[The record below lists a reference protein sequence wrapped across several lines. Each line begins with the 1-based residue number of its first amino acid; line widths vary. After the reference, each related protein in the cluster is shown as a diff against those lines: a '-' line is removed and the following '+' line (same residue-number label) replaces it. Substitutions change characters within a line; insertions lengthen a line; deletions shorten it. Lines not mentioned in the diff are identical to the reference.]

1 MGWLFGYYERRSLI
15 EHLVNGNGLKTI
27 RHCLVGNN
35 LWCVH
40 EYEEQHAPL
49 VRFTTAGE
57 QVTETST
64 THRWACLYLL
74 RGNPRVKN
82 DCYNWGYKDID
93 ETMGPNEI
101 SFPYTWL
108 DLLTPIASEYANAWR
123 ARVKA
128 RGEKMATVVPGSKWF
143 YYGGGYTVVARRSP
157 SCWIVHDDLGCRY
170 RMTAKHFEAAELL
183 QRGIQ

>member
-1 MGWLFGYYERRSLI
+1 MGWLFGHYERRPLI

-40 EYEEQHAPL
+40 EHEEQHAPL
-49 VRFTTAGE
+49 VRFTATGE
-57 QVTETST
+57 RVTETST

-74 RGNPRVKN
+74 RGSPKVKN
-82 DCYNWGYKDID
+82 DCYNWGYKDVD

-108 DLLTPIASEYANAWR
+108 GLLTPIASEYANAWR
-123 ARVKA
+123 ARVKE
-128 RGEKMATVVPGSKWF
+128 RGEKSRRMVIGSKWKG
-143 YYGGGYTVVARRSP
+143 YGHAFEIRERRGPSSFLVVDETGMSWRVTTRQ
-157 SCWIVHDDLGCRY
+157 
-170 RMTAKHFEAAELL
+170 LL
-183 QRGIQ
+183 TTEEIQ

>member
-15 EHLVNGNGLKTI
+15 EHLVHGNGLKTI

-40 EYEEQHAPL
+40 EHEE
-49 VRFTTAGE
+49 
-57 QVTETST
+57 
-64 THRWACLYLL
+64 HRWACLYLL

-82 DCYNWGYKDID
+82 DCHNWGYKDVD

-108 DLLTPIASEYANAWR
+108 GLLTPIASEYANAWR

-143 YYGGGYTVVARRSP
+143 YYGGGYTVVARCSP